1 VLAIEACI
9 VESLSTLFRPED
21 ILDIDDGMVAT
32 LAAEDEES
40 SAGRERC
47 CEKLKILENGLRE
60 LKRVQEHPSLHYKGK
75 QKGYDAQKLC

>member
-1 VLAIEACI
+1 
-9 VESLSTLFRPED
+9 
-21 ILDIDDGMVAT
+21 MVAT

-40 SAGRERC
+40 SAERERC

-75 QKGYDAQKLC
+75 QKGYDAQNLC